1 MAAVEIELDRR
12 QVNAARSLRSESPGD
27 ILESAPAAVGEL
39 RTVTA
44 DIEVASAAIR
54 DTYAP
59 ARLEVGI
66 GACDFELD
74 LRRFRPIG
82 VELSLMSV
90 GAEISLTAP
99 PSPHH
104 YVIAVP
110 VSGSVTAG
118 VRSQSHTLSR
128 AAGIVISPNQ
138 PVFFTDWTAD
148 YRHLCIRIATHKVN
162 SALSLMLRRPVA
174 HPAEFAFPLD
184 VAAPRS
190 RPLMRALELAALEML
205 EDDQSAARVVM
216 ASSISQLV
224 VNSLLISQDHSY
236 AEELRN
242 PLVDPDS
249 PEVLRIAQRYI
260 IDHASEPITVADIA
274 RAASVSIRALEEGFA
289 RYLHLPPMG
298 YLRDL
303 RLVQAH
309 EELCRSTPEAT
320 TVRAIAERWGFR
332 HAGRF
337 STIYRERFGVSPS
350 DELRGRSIE
359 ARHLA

>member
-1 MAAVEIELDRR
+1 MCSSGIEPDCRR
-12 QVNAARSLRSESPGD
+12 GVTASLLHEESPGD
-27 ILESAPAAVGEL
+27 ILDSAPAAAGEL

-59 ARLEVGI
+59 AKLEVGL
-66 GACDFELD
+66 GTRDFELD

-82 VELSLMSV
+82 IELSLMSV
-90 GAEISLTAP
+90 GAEINLTAP

-104 YVIAVP
+104 YVVAIP
-110 VSGSVTAG
+110 VSGSVTAD
-118 VRSQSHTLSR
+118 VRSRSHTLSR
-128 AAGIVISPNQ
+128 EAGIVISPNQ

-148 YRHLCIRIATHKVN
+148 YRHLCIRISKERVN

-174 HPAEFAFPLD
+174 QHAEFAFPLD
-184 VAAPRS
+184 VSAPRS

-205 EDDQSAARVVM
+205 EDDRSAARAVM

-224 VNSLLISQDHSY
+224 INSLLLSQDHSY

-249 PEVLRIAQRYI
+249 PEALRAAQRFI
-260 IDHASEPITVADIA
+260 IDHAGEPITVADIA
-274 RAASVSIRALEEGFA
+274 NAASVSIRALEEGFA
-289 RYLHLPPMG
+289 RYLHVPPMG
-298 YLRDL
+298 YLRDI

-350 DELRGRSIE
+350 DELRGRSVE
-359 ARHLA
+359 ARHSA

>member
-1 MAAVEIELDRR
+1 MCSSSIESNSRRSAAPRL
-12 QVNAARSLRSESPGD
+12 LHSESAGD
-27 ILESAPAAVGEL
+27 ILESAPAVAGEL

-59 ARLEVGI
+59 ARLEIGI
-66 GACDFELD
+66 GARDFELD

-82 VELSLMSV
+82 IELSLMSV
-90 GAEISLTAP
+90 GVEINLTAP

-104 YVIAVP
+104 YVVAIP

-128 AAGIVISPNQ
+128 ATGIVISPNQ

-148 YRHLCIRIATHKVN
+148 YRHLCMRITKDKIN
-162 SALSLMLRRPVA
+162 SALTLMLRRPVSQ
-174 HPAEFAFPLD
+174 PAEFAFPLD
-184 VAAPRS
+184 VSAPRS

-205 EDDQSAARVVM
+205 EDDRSAARTVM

-224 VNSLLISQDHSY
+224 INSLLLSQDHSF

-249 PEVLRIAQRYI
+249 PEILRTAQRFI
-260 IDHASEPITVADIA
+260 IDHAGEPITVADIA
-274 RAASVSIRALEEGFA
+274 RAASVSIRSLEEGFA
-289 RYLHLPPMG
+289 RYLHVPPMG
-298 YLRDL
+298 YLRDI

-309 EELCRSTPEAT
+309 EELRRSSPDTT

-337 STIYRERFGVSPS
+337 STLYRERFGVSPS
-350 DELRGRSIE
+350 DELHGRSVV
-359 ARHLA
+359 ARPSA